1 MAWFT
6 AWLGPWWKRGN
17 HVMQLSV
24 PPNAEKEH
32 VLSSTRSDLAELW
45 GSQPEWDQNGI
56 QASEPSANKHSPELY
71 SGGPLSPPLFE
82 SFVPFYLWGLSIL
95 QDIHISPFGYL
106 VEGLER
112 GFPGSLSPLTC
123 INGHSGSIQW
133 EIRVV
138 CLFLRQDSSVL
149 PWIVQALCRQAGPVE
164 SSFDLTE
171 FHLPL
176 TPTGWD

>member
-1 MAWFT
+1 M
-6 AWLGPWWKRGN
+6 
-17 HVMQLSV
+17 MQLSV

-112 GFPGSLSPLTC
+112 GFPRITVPSDVHKWSFR
-123 INGHSGSIQW
+123 INSMRDKG
-133 EIRVV
+133 
-138 CLFLRQDSSVL
+138 CLFVFCFCFL
-149 PWIVQALCRQAGPVE
+149 II
-164 SSFDLTE
+164 
-171 FHLPL
+171 
-176 TPTGWD
+176 